1 MEGAPSNRLF
11 SYSGK
16 AARVCGAALTSGRYQ
31 VVRCASPAN
40 HMDRSLTTLSPSVS
54 LSIGLIHCIPFTE
67 KPASPVRDDEVYKAA
82 LHGGFQASSKPEEK
96 KPNEA
101 ITKQSHKT
109 SRTRYQLLL
118 SCILLPPLEN
128 GNLTHCN
135 LTMSPVSIDMGD
147 EAITSLFPGPFI
159 KSQFRTTTRL
169 PPPGTD
175 LTGNV
180 AIVTGGNSGIG
191 LQAVRHL
198 LSLKLSHLIIA
209 VRNLPKGE
217 SAATQLREA
226 YPAAK
231 VDVWPLE
238 MASYPS
244 IQAFV
249 ARVDSELLRLD
260 FAILNAGLMKPTF
273 SVCAATGHEE
283 TIQVNFLSTFLLAIL
298 MLPLC
303 KAKAPE
309 SQPGRLTIVSSG
321 TALTAKFPNRSQRPL
336 LASFDTVDPK
346 GLSGTTWD
354 PTDRYF
360 TSKMLG
366 HLLFVRLLDFLR
378 AEDVVV
384 NLVEPGMCKSSDLH
398 RDVGG
403 PIGVFL
409 EGWKNLCGRKPQDGA
424 WTYVDAAVVK
434 GPESH
439 GCFLMDWEI
448 HP

>member
-1 MEGAPSNRLF
+1 
-11 SYSGK
+11 
-16 AARVCGAALTSGRYQ
+16 
-31 VVRCASPAN
+31 
-40 HMDRSLTTLSPSVS
+40 
-54 LSIGLIHCIPFTE
+54 
-67 KPASPVRDDEVYKAA
+67 
-82 LHGGFQASSKPEEK
+82 
-96 KPNEA
+96 
-101 ITKQSHKT
+101 
-109 SRTRYQLLL
+109 
-118 SCILLPPLEN
+118 
-128 GNLTHCN
+128 
-135 LTMSPVSIDMGD
+135 MSPTSIDMGD

-159 KSQFRTTTRL
+159 KSQFRTKTQL

-175 LTGNV
+175 LTGKV
-180 AIVTGGNSGIG
+180 AIITGGNSGIG
-191 LQAVRHL
+191 LHAARHL
-198 LSLKLSHLIIA
+198 LSLKLSHLVIA
-209 VRNLPKGE
+209 VRTLAKGE
-217 SAATQLREA
+217 SAATQLRKD

-231 VDVWPLE
+231 IVVWPLE
-238 MASYPS
+238 MTSYPS
-244 IQAFV
+244 IQTFV
-249 ARVDSELLRLD
+249 ARVGSDLPRLD
-260 FAILNAGLMKPTF
+260 LTILNAGLMKPTF
-273 SVCAATGHEE
+273 GLCEATGHEE
-283 TIQVNFLSTFLLAIL
+283 TIQVNFLSTYLLAIL

-303 KAKAPE
+303 KAKAPK

-321 TALTAKFPNRSQRPL
+321 TALTAKFPSRNQRPL

-346 GLSGTTWD
+346 GVSSATWD

-366 HLLFVRLLDFLR
+366 HLLFVRLLDYLR

-398 RDVGG
+398 RDIGG

-424 WTYVDAAVVK
+424 WTYVDAAIVK